1 MMPVGVDVFVSVAPI
16 DLRWGFAR
24 LTGVVREC
32 CGRDIRGRAVFVFFA
47 RHRQAVK
54 VIYFDGTGLCLWYKR
69 LDRGQFRA
77 AVTAAPDAMAVR
89 IDDVTLTALL
99 ADLELDRPPRK
110 NAVH

>member
-1 MMPVGVDVFVSVAPI
+1 MIPVGVDVFVSVAPI

-32 CGRDIRGRAVFVFFA
+32 CGRAVFVFFA

-77 AVTAAPDAMAVR
+77 AVSAAPDATAVR
-89 IDDVTLTALL
+89 IDDMTLTALL

-110 NAVH
+110 NALH